1 MVPEFK
7 QSMISGSKVVKE
19 GKEEELGLEQALI
32 ERQSLDKQRNRE
44 TKQSPLE
51 RETSAS
57 IFLRSHSSRA
67 FS

>member
-7 QSMISGSKVVKE
+7 QSMISGSKAVKE

-44 TKQSPLE
+44 TKQSPL
-51 RETSAS
+51 
-57 IFLRSHSSRA
+57 
-67 FS
+67 